1 MRKHNPNCKQF
12 RFQRCFLIVSLMI
25 SNAFVSQAQT
35 PPGNAPD
42 PLVKL
47 VVVAETL
54 IPKLQELIESPLIQG
69 LENLAFWIAVIVMLL
84 SFARLFRE
92 NDGASTDLLFFKS
105 DAAGLIRVTN
115 FGVATPSQTGRAQ
128 ALAVQAKARA
138 AAAPALRRKGW
149 RGVAS

>member
-1 MRKHNPNCKQF
+1 MQRHNPNCKTIG
-12 RFQRCFLIVSLMI
+12 FQRCLLGIAILLSNALVSL
-25 SNAFVSQAQT
+25 AQT
-35 PPGNAPD
+35 PTNNPPD

-92 NDGASTDLLFFKS
+92 NDGASKDLFWWCFRLAIIFTLF
-105 DAAGLIRVTN
+105 G
-115 FGVATPSQTGRAQ
+115 TGRTIINTASDIGYEIIN
-128 ALAVQAKARA
+128 VTEF
-138 AAAPALRRKGW
+138 RKNLLG
-149 RGVAS
+149 RGTRFPYEL